1 MGVGA
6 SVVLLTVVSWK
17 KVELKWGDVKQDQ
30 HVKLERLHL
39 NHSLKSNLR
48 EAFRATRNRVV
59 V

>member
-6 SVVLLTVVSWK
+6 SVSYYCSKLEKGWTEMGWR
-17 KVELKWGDVKQDQ
+17 EEDQ
-30 HVKLERLHL
+30 HVKVERLHV
-39 NHSLKSNLR
+39 NHSLKDNLR